1 MCARREPDQVYQ
13 PIADLDAEM
22 PEAIRDLVYGEV
34 YDRNNNGAWVGAHA
48 FYGLLEGI

>member
-22 PEAIRDLVYGEV
+22 PVAIRNLVYGHGD
-34 YDRNNNGAWVGAHA
+34 YRYSGAWVGASA
-48 FYGLLEGI
+48 YYGLLENV